1 MHSNAATAV
10 LVVIVVVLLR
20 LDDVSAPDKS
30 STTVLYKWTKWQF
43 IDKPKLQI
51 RGTKMDVVRLLWL
64 EW

>member
-30 STTVLYKWTKWQF
+30 STTVLYK
-43 IDKPKLQI
+43 
-51 RGTKMDVVRLLWL
+51 
-64 EW
+64 